1 MARFVSG
8 DPRPRKFERVKRRE
22 ANGVPI
28 SNHPSVNAVANMSRS
43 ERTAILEDPQH
54 PDHAQV
60 KEYSRLQGERFTRAA
75 VKSGVLD
82 TMNAKIASSVA
93 DVLGGMNLG
102 VSVTGL
108 LPDEPIL
115 ASPSAQLL
123 DAPEIELTPLRAP
136 MSRVAENLEES
147 NKQLLS
153 LTRALSGLLENA
165 EVDAEVQRR
174 RARWSLAAAWAAV
187 GFSVL
192 VGVAQII
199 AMVVL
204 DQ

>member
-1 MARFVSG
+1 MSG

>member
-1 MARFVSG
+1 MSG
-8 DPRPRKFERVKRRE
+8 DPRPRKFERVKRRG

-102 VSVTGL
+102 ASVTGL